1 METLSI
7 IKIGGKAIE
16 EAQELSAFLQDF
28 ANVAGPKILVH
39 GGGRNAS
46 QMAQKLGLTPT
57 IIEGRRVTD
66 AAMLAVVV
74 MVYAGQVN
82 KSIVSTLQAYQ
93 CNALGFTGADANII
107 VAQQRNPHPIDY
119 GFVGDII
126 QVNVAPLLGLLEQ
139 SIVPI
144 IAPLTHD
151 GQGNLLNTNA
161 DTMTARLAQA
171 LTDVYQVN
179 VHYCFEKPGVLQDPQ
194 DDASWLP
201 TLNPTQYAEMKA
213 RGIVAD
219 GMVPKL
225 DNAFQTLQSGVQ
237 EVYIMHYRAVA
248 HLTNKL
254 TGTRLCL

>member
-7 IKIGGKAIE
+7 IKIGGKVIE
-16 EAQELSAFLQDF
+16 EASELRVFLQDF
-28 ANVAGPKILVH
+28 ANIPGPKLLVH

-57 IIEGRRVTD
+57 MIEGRRITD
-66 AAMLAVVV
+66 AEMLAVVV

-82 KSIVSTLQAYQ
+82 KTVVSTLQAYQ

-107 VAQQRNPHPIDY
+107 VAQKRSSYPIDY
-119 GFVGDII
+119 GFVGDIV

-139 SIVPI
+139 NIVPI

-151 GQGNLLNTNA
+151 GKGNLLNTNA

-171 LTDVYQVN
+171 LTGLYQVK
-179 VHYCFEKPGVLQDPQ
+179 VYYCFEKTGVLQEPQ
-194 DDASWLP
+194 DDSSWLP
-201 TLNPTQYAEMKA
+201 TLNLTQYSEMKA
-213 RGIVAD
+213 RGIIVD

-237 EVYIMHYRAVA
+237 EVCILHYRAIA
-248 HLTNKL
+248 HSERLI
-254 TGTRLCL
+254 GTRLCL